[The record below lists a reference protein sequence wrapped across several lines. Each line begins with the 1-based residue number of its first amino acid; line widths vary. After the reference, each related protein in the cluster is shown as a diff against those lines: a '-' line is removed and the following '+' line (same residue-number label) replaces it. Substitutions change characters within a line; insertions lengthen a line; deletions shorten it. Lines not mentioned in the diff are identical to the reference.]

1 MSRFCV
7 LALASMIVACDS
19 APNELTRPPRDPALY
34 AHPKDDA
41 LRIDHL
47 QVKATHN
54 SYHIAPSE
62 KTIPDW
68 SYTHAPLDVQLDE
81 QGVRGVELDL
91 HWDGQ
96 GEIRVLHVPLLDP
109 KTTCATFRECL
120 ETLKRWSDFHP
131 GHHVIFVQLEPKIS
145 PSSEAQ
151 REAFFELVDGTIR
164 DVLPPEFL
172 VTPDD
177 VRRDADTLAEALE
190 TYGWPTLGETR
201 GRFLF
206 YFDCSRELALAYAGP
221 EGKLEGRV
229 LFPDSEPDDP
239 FAGVMIVNT
248 PGEHAREMVERGYL
262 VRVFAESVS
271 DLLVDG
277 EAPEEGT
284 LRLEAALESGAQ
296 VISTDVP
303 VPRPDLD
310 YVTEIPGGTP
320 SRCNPVTAPAGCIS
334 LDLEDPSRIAP

>member
-109 KTTCATFRECL
+109 KTTSPINQVRIVDT
-120 ETLKRWSDFHP
+120 
-131 GHHVIFVQLEPKIS
+131 VID
-145 PSSEAQ
+145 
-151 REAFFELVDGTIR
+151 RIR
-164 DVLPPEFL
+164 NLN
-172 VTPDD
+172 
-177 VRRDADTLAEALE
+177 RR
-190 TYGWPTLGETR
+190 
-201 GRFLF
+201 
-206 YFDCSRELALAYAGP
+206 
-221 EGKLEGRV
+221 
-229 LFPDSEPDDP
+229 
-239 FAGVMIVNT
+239 
-248 PGEHAREMVERGYL
+248 
-262 VRVFAESVS
+262 
-271 DLLVDG
+271 
-277 EAPEEGT
+277 
-284 LRLEAALESGAQ
+284 
-296 VISTDVP
+296 P
-303 VPRPDLD
+303 VA
-310 YVTEIPGGTP
+310 
-320 SRCNPVTAPAGCIS
+320 VTAV
-334 LDLEDPSRIAP
+334 